1 MPSSA
6 IVKNVLT
13 CLILLVLCIVVG
25 AQAAENRTIS
35 VGIIAALVGG
45 CFMLWLGP
53 RSWVLIFLFPPVI
66 SLLPMPGKLAVIP
79 VPFLIGLVVLG
90 YWIVMWGMGYV
101 KFKWRG
107 LLILDLTILLL
118 AAYMALSYYRHP
130 ISMAV
135 LGFESEMVGGKE
147 YIYFILACLFYIA
160 ISSIPCTYEQIL
172 PVMKWAVRLSIAGA
186 LAAVVLGLGGYLR
199 GSGDLSEDFSG
210 SRFEMFL
217 QLGLYG
223 VYMLYGV
230 YPMSRVLLSPFR
242 LIGCILSC
250 FAILLSGWREQ
261 MMSAGCI
268 TIVLSIIKRE
278 LWCLMLVLLSIYAS
292 LIYLSKEDVVQQLPY
307 GVQRSISILPG
318 VKVLDE
324 VESDASHSSD
334 WRVVMWKWALD
345 PRTGYIKDYVWGD
358 GFGISS
364 DFIRRETTASMRNA
378 YNYEVREQFAVT
390 GVWHNGT
397 ITAVHRLGLVGLG
410 IIAWVY
416 ILGLTLLVRT
426 CKALRGSPLYLPSL
440 FLILPYA
447 GQPSIFFISA
457 GTIVKFF
464 NGFVALSMI
473 KFLYC
478 IAREQGVLKPWFVQ
492 QHYVPLAIREHE
504 QSMQSGTF

>member
-13 CLILLVLCIVVG
+13 CFILLVLCIVVG
-25 AQAAENRTIS
+25 AQAAEDRTIS

-45 CFMLWLGP
+45 GGMLWLGP
-53 RSWVLIFLFPPVI
+53 RCWVLIFLFPPVI

-130 ISMAV
+130 VSMAV
-135 LGFESEMVGGKE
+135 LGYETEFVGGKE
-147 YIYFILACLFYIA
+147 YVYCLLGCLFYIA
-160 ISSIPCTYEQIL
+160 ISSIPCSYEQIL
-172 PVMKWAVRLSIAGA
+172 PVMKWAVRLS
-186 LAAVVLGLGGYLR
+186 VVGCLVGIGLGLSGYLR
-199 GSGDLSEDFSG
+199 GYGDFEEDFSG
-210 SRFEMFL
+210 SRFGMFL
-217 QLGLYG
+217 QLGMYGIYVLYG
-223 VYMLYGV
+223 MH
-230 YPMSRVLLSPFR
+230 PMSRVLLSPFR
-242 LIGCILSC
+242 LIGCGLSC

-261 MMSAGCI
+261 MMAAGCI
-268 TIVLSIIKRE
+268 TIVLSFIKRE

-292 LIYLSKEDVVQQLPY
+292 LIYLSKEDVVQQLPF

-318 VKVLDE
+318 VKVSDE

-334 WRVVMWKWALD
+334 WRIVMWKWALD

-358 GFGISS
+358 GFGIST
-364 DFIRRETTASMRNA
+364 DFLRRETTASMRNA

-390 GVWHNGT
+390 GMWHNGA
-397 ITAVHRLGLVGLG
+397 ITAVHRLGYVGLG

-416 ILGLTLLVRT
+416 ALGLALLVRV
-426 CKALRGSPLYLPSL
+426 CRALRGNPLYLPSL

-447 GQPSIFFISA
+447 GQPSLFFISA
-457 GTIVKFF
+457 GTIVNFF
-464 NGFVALSMI
+464 NTFVTLAMI
-473 KFLYC
+473 KFFYC
-478 IAREQGVLKPWFVQ
+478 VAREQGLLTPLFVRRQ
-492 QHYVPLAIREHE
+492 YVPLAIRSHE